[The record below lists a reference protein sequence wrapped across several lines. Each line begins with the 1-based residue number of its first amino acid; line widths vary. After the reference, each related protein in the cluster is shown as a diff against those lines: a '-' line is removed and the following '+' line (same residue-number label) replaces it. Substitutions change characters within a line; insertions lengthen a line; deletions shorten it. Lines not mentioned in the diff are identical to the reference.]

1 MGKHTHQIP
10 KSDYILK
17 SVFWAVVLLFYY
29 KTLVF
34 RSLPGMEYGQSI
46 AVLCCLAA
54 VFTGTGA
61 VCAFK
66 RHRNM
71 IRVFVNTTM
80 PYCLYTILAYRKLM
94 PGLTAGFSA
103 AVFLICAA
111 LAALRMKRG
120 ISDPERKKQIIKA
133 RFRQAFWNSRVIAS
147 VSFTVLMVIISSI
160 TLFGHSL
167 VSNHAPSVE
176 CREEGEYTIEGQ
188 IETLSNMREDVWDG
202 LSMRDRLETLQIIA
216 NIEAQSLGLPTGL
229 TVKVSNAPQYVV
241 ASYNDAEHAIV
252 VDASRFETLST
263 KELCQSILHEAHH
276 SYAHRLVDVYD
287 VIPDQYK
294 DLYVFQTVGII
305 KEEFINY
312 TDGTED
318 FDRYYDQEC
327 EKSAREYS
335 LYRFRAYESAIE
347 SYYHISDNTN

>member
-1 MGKHTHQIP
+1 MGKNDNQMS
-10 KSDYILK
+10 KFDFILD
-17 SVFWAVVLLFYY
+17 SVLWTIVLFFYY
-29 KTLVF
+29 KVLVF
-34 RSLPGMEYGQSI
+34 RSLPGMEYVPSFI
-46 AVLCCLAA
+46 VLCCLA
-54 VFTGTGA
+54 VTLTGTGM
-61 VCAFK
+61 VYAF
-66 RHRNM
+66 RRCRN
-71 IRVFVNTTM
+71 RVRIFVDTTI
-80 PYCLYTILAYRKLM
+80 PYCLYTILAYRKIM
-94 PGLTAGFSA
+94 PVLTAAFSA
-103 AVFLICAA
+103 IVFLLCTV
-111 LAALRMKRG
+111 LVVLRMKRR
-120 ISDPERKKQIIKA
+120 ISNPARKKQIIKA
-133 RFRQAFWNSRVIAS
+133 RFRQAFWDSRVIVSLLIS
-147 VSFTVLMVIISSI
+147 VLIVTISSI
-160 TLFGHSL
+160 TLLGNSL